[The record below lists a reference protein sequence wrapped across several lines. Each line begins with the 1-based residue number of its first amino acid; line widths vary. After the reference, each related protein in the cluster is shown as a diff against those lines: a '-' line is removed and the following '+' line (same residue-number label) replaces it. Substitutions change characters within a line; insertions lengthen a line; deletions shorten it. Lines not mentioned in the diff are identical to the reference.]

1 MKRTTIK
8 RKLLIFLLLAAL
20 FFIGIGVQA
29 AWKSRQNVAG
39 QLQIFS
45 TPAANVFINNVNKGT
60 TPYDVQIAAGD
71 YTIKLIPD
79 QEATVTASW
88 QGKVRVG
95 RGTLTYISRE
105 LGMGDVDS
113 AGEVFTLEKISGKYE
128 KRTGE
133 VVVDSEPIGTLVSLD
148 GDEKGIAPLT
158 MTEVP
163 EGSHELSQYLPGFYR
178 RTQTINVVD
187 GYRLTAQI
195 KLAIDPTTKQ
205 NKPKKQSEPEATEE
219 ASLESSESAKLSPT
233 NAVSAFDTV
242 TIVGTPNGF
251 LRVRREPNINAEEV
265 AQVDEGDRYSLLE
278 EVGGWIRI
286 PYSETE
292 EGWISAQF
300 TSKE

>member
-8 RKLLIFLLLAAL
+8 RKLLIFLVLGAL
-20 FFIGIGVQA
+20 FFIAIGIQA
-29 AWKSRQNVAG
+29 AWKSQQNVMG

-45 TPAANVFINNVNKGT
+45 TPAANVFINNVNKGS
-60 TPYDVQIAAGD
+60 TPYDVQIPAGD

-88 QGKVRVG
+88 QGKVNVG

-113 AGEVFTLEKISGKYE
+113 AGEVFTLSKITGKYQ
-128 KRTGE
+128 KKTGE
-133 VVVDSEPIGTLVSLD
+133 VVIDSEPIGTLVSLD

-158 MTEVP
+158 LADVP

-178 RTQTINVVD
+178 RTQAINVVD

-195 KLAIDPTTKQ
+195 KLAIDPTSLQ
-205 NKPKKQSEPEATEE
+205 NKPKKLPSKEATDE
-219 ASLESSESAKLSPT
+219 ASLEATESATLVPT
-233 NAVSAFDTV
+233 STVSAFDTV

-251 LRVRREPNINAEEV
+251 LRVRKEPNINAEEV

-300 TSKE
+300 TTKE